1 MRRTARAASRRDAGD
16 VADEAGEAGEA
27 ASLQCFALPERVA
40 QSERPAYPERSAR
53 PKRRRS
59 EEPLPVRVRRAA
71 MDALARRE
79 HSFAEL
85 KRKLQQKFSEQ
96 LAFSSLRERAMPDV
110 RPIEAQPSSLD
121 SLTTGFSSEVHLESN
136 SESKAETSSEP
147 NLDPNFDRTRQAPES
162 KFSEAAEA
170 AEAAEG
176 SEAAG
181 LSQQL
186 SSETAISEEGL
197 SELIDEQLLRLRDEG
212 LQSDARFTESFVRY
226 RKTRGFAYQHI
237 KADLLGRGVRGD
249 LIEESLLIDDPDW
262 ADMAEALVTK
272 RLLGVSDRQF
282 GGKTHRKL
290 VRFLESR
297 GYPRAIIRGVL
308 DSKFSQGSRRAT

>member
-1 MRRTARAASRRDAGD
+1 MRRTARAAIKRDAGD

-27 ASLQCFALPERVA
+27 ASLQSSALSERVA
-40 QSERPAYPERSAR
+40 QSERSAR

-59 EEPLPVRVRRAA
+59 EEPLPVRVRRSA

-110 RPIEAQPSSLD
+110 PPGDAQPSNLD
-121 SLTTGFSSEVHLESN
+121 TLTTGFSSEVHLEWNSESN
-136 SESKAETSSEP
+136 SESKAETSSEL
-147 NLDPNFDRTRQAPES
+147 NLDPNSDRIRQVHNS
-162 KFSEAAEA
+162 KFSEETEA
-170 AEAAEG
+170 L
-176 SEAAG
+176 EAAG
-181 LSQQL
+181 LPQQL

-197 SELIDEQLLRLRDEG
+197 SELINEQLSRLRDEG

-297 GYPRAIIRGVL
+297 GYPRAIIRAVL
-308 DSKFSQGSRRAT
+308 DSKFSQSSRRTT

>member
-16 VADEAGEAGEA
+16 VAGEA
-27 ASLQCFALPERVA
+27 ASLQCSALSERVA
-40 QSERPAYPERSAR
+40 QSERSAYPERSAR

-59 EEPLPVRVRRAA
+59 EEPLPVRVRRSA

-96 LAFSSLRERAMPDV
+96 LAFSSLRERAVPDV
-110 RPIEAQPSSLD
+110 RPGDAQPSSLD
-121 SLTTGFSSEVHLESN
+121 TLTTGFSSAVQLESNLESN
-136 SESKAETSSEP
+136 SESKAEASSEP
-147 NLDPNFDRTRQAPES
+147 NLDPNSDRTRQVPNS
-162 KFSEAAEA
+162 KFSEETEA
-170 AEAAEG
+170 L
-176 SEAAG
+176 EAAG
-181 LSQQL
+181 LAEQL
-186 SSETAISEEGL
+186 YSETAISEEGL
-197 SELIDEQLLRLRDEG
+197 SELIDEQLSRLRDEG

-262 ADMAEALVTK
+262 VDMAEALVTK
-272 RLLGVSDRQF
+272 KLLGVSDRQF

-297 GYPRAIIRGVL
+297 GYPRAIIRAVL
-308 DSKFSQGSRRAT
+308 DSKFSQSSRRTT

>member
-1 MRRTARAASRRDAGD
+1 MRRTARAASRRDESD
-16 VADEAGEAGEA
+16 EADEA
-27 ASLQCFALPERVA
+27 ALLKCSALSERVA
-40 QSERPAYPERSAR
+40 QSERSAYPERSAHPERSAR
-53 PKRRRS
+53 PKRSRS

-96 LAFSSLRERAMPDV
+96 LAFTPSRRKAIPSVRSDDVESSSPD
-110 RPIEAQPSSLD
+110 A
-121 SLTTGFSSEVHLESN
+121 LTTGVSSEVHQESN
-136 SESKAETSSEP
+136 SESKAKTSSES
-147 NLDPNFDRTRQAPES
+147 NLDPSSDRTRQVPES
-162 KFSEAAEA
+162 KFSEKTEVL
-170 AEAAEG
+170 
-176 SEAAG
+176 EAAG
-181 LSQQL
+181 LAEQL
-186 SSETAISEEGL
+186 SSEPPISEEGL
-197 SELIDEQLLRLRDEG
+197 NELVDEQLSRLRDEG

-237 KADLLGRGVRGD
+237 RADLLGRGVRGD

-272 RLLGVSDRQF
+272 KLLGVSDRQF

-308 DSKFSQGSRRAT
+308 DSKFSQSSYHTT

>member
-16 VADEAGEAGEA
+16 VAGEAGEAGEA
-27 ASLQCFALPERVA
+27 ASLQYSALSERVA
-40 QSERPAYPERSAR
+40 QSERSAYPERSAR

-96 LAFSSLRERAMPDV
+96 LAFSSLRETAVPDV
-110 RPIEAQPSSLD
+110 RPIDAQPSSLD
-121 SLTTGFSSEVHLESN
+121 TLATGFSSVVQLESN
-136 SESKAETSSEP
+136 SESRAETSSEP
-147 NLDPNFDRTRQAPES
+147 NLDPNSDRTRQVHNS
-162 KFSEAAEA
+162 KFSEETEA
-170 AEAAEG
+170 

-181 LSQQL
+181 LAEL
-186 SSETAISEEGL
+186 LYSETAISEEGL
-197 SELIDEQLLRLRDEG
+197 SELIDEQLSRLRDEG

-272 RLLGVSDRQF
+272 RLAGVSDRQF

-297 GYPRAIIRGVL
+297 GYPRAIIRAVL
-308 DSKFSQGSRRAT
+308 DSKFSQSSRRTT

>member
-16 VADEAGEAGEA
+16 VADEAGEA
-27 ASLQCFALPERVA
+27 ASLQCSALSERVA
-40 QSERPAYPERSAR
+40 QSERSAR

-96 LAFSSLRERAMPDV
+96 LAFSSLWERAIPDV
-110 RPIEAQPSSLD
+110 PPGDAQPSNLD
-121 SLTTGFSSEVHLESN
+121 TLTTGFSSEVHLEWNSESN

-147 NLDPNFDRTRQAPES
+147 NLDPNSDRIRQVHNS
-162 KFSEAAEA
+162 KFSEETEALEATGLAE
-170 AEAAEG
+170 
-176 SEAAG
+176 
-181 LSQQL
+181 QL
-186 SSETAISEEGL
+186 YSETAISEEEL
-197 SELIDEQLLRLRDEG
+197 SELIDEQLSRLRDEG

-249 LIEESLLIDDPDW
+249 LIEESLPIDDPDW

-272 RLLGVSDRQF
+272 KLLGVSDRQF
-282 GGKTHRKL
+282 GGKTHGKL

-308 DSKFSQGSRRAT
+308 DSKFSQSSRRTT

>member
-1 MRRTARAASRRDAGD
+1 
-16 VADEAGEAGEA
+16 
-27 ASLQCFALPERVA
+27 
-40 QSERPAYPERSAR
+40 
-53 PKRRRS
+53 
-59 EEPLPVRVRRAA
+59 

-96 LAFSSLRERAMPDV
+96 LAFPSLRERAVPDV
-110 RPIEAQPSSLD
+110 RPGDAQPSSLD
-121 SLTTGFSSEVHLESN
+121 TLTTGFSSEVHHEWNSESN

-147 NLDPNFDRTRQAPES
+147 NLDPNSGRTRQAPES
-162 KFSEAAEA
+162 KFSEAAE
-170 AEAAEG
+170 G

-181 LSQQL
+181 LTQQL

-197 SELIDEQLLRLRDEG
+197 CELINEQLSRLRDEG

-237 KADLLGRGVRGD
+237 RADLLGRGVRGD

-272 RLLGVSDRQF
+272 KLLGVSDRQF

-308 DSKFSQGSRRAT
+308 DSKFSQSSRRPT

>member
-1 MRRTARAASRRDAGD
+1 MRRTARAASKRDEGD
-16 VADEAGEAGEA
+16 VADEAKEAEEA
-27 ASLQCFALPERVA
+27 ASLKCSALSERVA
-40 QSERPAYPERSAR
+40 QSERSAYPERSAR
-53 PKRRRS
+53 AKRSRS

-85 KRKLQQKFSEQ
+85 KRKLLQKFSEQ
-96 LAFSSLRERAMPDV
+96 LAFTASRRRAIPSARSDDVESSSPD
-110 RPIEAQPSSLD
+110 ALA
-121 SLTTGFSSEVHLESN
+121 TGFSSQSILDSVAKPN

-147 NLDPNFDRTRQAPES
+147 NLDRNSDRTRQAPES
-162 KFSEAAEA
+162 KFSEAAE
-170 AEAAEG
+170 G
-176 SEAAG
+176 SEAAWFP
-181 LSQQL
+181 QQL
-186 SSETAISEEGL
+186 SYEPAISEEGL
-197 SELIDEQLLRLRDEG
+197 NELIDEQLSRLRDEG

-237 KADLLGRGVRGD
+237 RADLLGRGVRGD

-272 RLLGVSDRQF
+272 KLLGVSDRQF

-308 DSKFSQGSRRAT
+308 DSKFSQSSRRMT

>member
-16 VADEAGEAGEA
+16 VADEAGEA
-27 ASLQCFALPERVA
+27 ASLQCSAL
-40 QSERPAYPERSAR
+40 SERSAYPEGSAR
-53 PKRRRS
+53 TKRRQS

-96 LAFSSLRERAMPDV
+96 LAFPLLRERAVPDV
-110 RPIEAQPSSLD
+110 RLGDAQPSSLD
-121 SLTTGFSSEVHLESN
+121 TLPTGFSSEVHLESN
-136 SESKAETSSEP
+136 SESKAETSTEP
-147 NLDPNFDRTRQAPES
+147 NLDPNSGRTRQAPES
-162 KFSEAAEA
+162 KFSEAAE
-170 AEAAEG
+170 G

-181 LSQQL
+181 LPQQL
-186 SSETAISEEGL
+186 SSETAISEEVL
-197 SELIDEQLLRLRDEG
+197 SELIDEQLSRLRDEG

-237 KADLLGRGVRGD
+237 RTDLLGRGVRGD

-272 RLLGVSDRQF
+272 KLLGVSDRQF
-282 GGKTHRKL
+282 AGKTHRKL

-308 DSKFSQGSRRAT
+308 DSKFSQSSRRTT